1 VRTELPS
8 PLSHSTR
15 RDWLRRGA
23 GSVLGA
29 AMLGGCTAPLLF
41 QGSFL
46 QPWQSYEALPRDEW
60 RRRLKATRALGCD
73 EIVLQWS
80 GHEGGSTAWTL
91 PDSLLEWLFQEAGR
105 AGMGIRLGL
114 PYDERWWP
122 SLEAPAPDA
131 RRDFLRATQA
141 RSLQALRSARWT
153 RQSGFRG
160 WYLPYEIDA
169 YNWATPERQQ
179 ALADWLQPVAEA
191 ARADGQPPL
200 AVSTFHTRLPTEGRL
215 TAVWA
220 ALLDRMPLRPMLQ
233 DGVGVAGID
242 HAAGLGPLS
251 ALLRRRGVAFDWIV
265 ELFEQL
271 PATDGSSA
279 FRARAATP
287 ARLRAQLQLAR
298 ASGADRT
305 IAFAVD
311 PWLLDAPGV
320 AAPAQ

>member
-1 VRTELPS
+1 M
-8 PLSHSTR
+8 
-15 RDWLRRGA
+15 
-23 GSVLGA
+23 LGA
-29 AMLGGCTAPLLF
+29 ALLAGCAAPLRF

-46 QPWQSYEALPRDEW
+46 QPWQSYELLPADEW
-60 RRRLKATRALGCD
+60 RRRLQATRALGCD

-80 GHEGGSTAWTL
+80 GHEGGASPWTM
-91 PDSLLEWLFQEAGR
+91 PEPLLQRLFDDAGR
-105 AGMGIRLGL
+105 AGLGIRLGL

-122 SLEAPAPDA
+122 ALEASAPDA

-141 RSLQALRSARWT
+141 RSLQALQSKRWT
-153 RQSGFRG
+153 GQPGFRG

-179 ALADWLQPVAEA
+179 SLVDWLQPMAEA
-191 ARADGQPPL
+191 ARASGQPPL
-200 AVSTFHTRLPTEGRL
+200 AVSTFHTRLATEGRL
-215 TAVWA
+215 TTVWA
-220 ALLDRMPLRPMLQ
+220 ALLDRMALRPMLQ

-251 ALLRRRGVAFDWIV
+251 ALLRERGVAFDWIV

-279 FRARAATP
+279 FHARAATP
-287 ARLRAQLQLAR
+287 ARIRAQLQLAR
-298 ASGADRT
+298 ASGAERT

-311 PWLLDAPGV
+311 PWLLDVPGG
-320 AAPAQ
+320 PAQ